1 MNRKTNSKLSV
12 FFFTIIAT
20 TVIFG
25 TSGLGLAQSNQSED
39 ELPKADFTAMEKWYD
54 VSNVEHDV
62 FASKMSYLVKAKKE
76 ESRPV
81 KFYMQF
87 LDANGTVLKES
98 YMLAL
103 NAWFSGGS
111 TPKEPIQVLLDTPR
125 ESDLSKV
132 KTVKV
137 VRYKE

>member
-1 MNRKTNSKLSV
+1 MNRKTKSKLSA
-12 FFFTIIAT
+12 FLYALIAT

-25 TSGLGLAQSNQSED
+25 TSGLTFAED
-39 ELPKADFTAMEKWYD
+39 ELPKPDFTAMEKWYE

-62 FASKMSYLVKAKKE
+62 FAAKMSYLVKAKKE

-81 KFYMQF
+81 KFHMQF
-87 LDANGTVLKES
+87 IASDGTVLKES

-103 NAWFSGGS
+103 NAWFSVGS
-111 TPKEPIQVLLDTPR
+111 TPNEPIKVLLDTPK

-132 KTVKV
+132 KEVKV